1 MKASYKGKLID
12 VWRISQT
19 APYPNWVIDAFKK
32 QCLTWLDKQNLQV
45 LIPALDPNWASDSHF
60 YGYGM
65 YATAQVGDVIDHTN
79 GRIIPAERFDQAYR
93 TIGDW

>member
-1 MKASYKGKLID
+1 MKASYKGQLID
-12 VWRISQT
+12 VWRISKA
-19 APYPNWVIDAFKK
+19 APYPTWVMEAFKK
-32 QCLTWLDKQNLQV
+32 KCLTWRDSKNLQV

-65 YATAQVGDVIDHTN
+65 YAMAQIGDVIDHTN